1 MYQGRNNDK
10 KYLVI
15 KVVKQAFEI
24 IALITN

>member
-10 KYLVI
+10 KCLAI